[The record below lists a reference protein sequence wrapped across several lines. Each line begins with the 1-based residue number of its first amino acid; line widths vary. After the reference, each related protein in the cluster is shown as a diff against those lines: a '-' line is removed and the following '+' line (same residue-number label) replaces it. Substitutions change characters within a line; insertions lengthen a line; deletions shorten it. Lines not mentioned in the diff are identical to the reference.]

1 MHPPDHR
8 GYIRRVAETV
18 MTSNSPVLFFSD
30 AHLGAH
36 SPASEAVKV
45 ERFVG
50 FMRHATHLNA
60 EIFFLG
66 DLFDFW
72 FEYRHWIPK
81 VPIRILSAIHEFTSR
96 GGVFHMLLGNHDIWA
111 ADYFTSELGVQVNR
125 EDLSVTRQGLRIL
138 ISHGDG
144 KARSDKG
151 YRFLKR
157 ILRFGP
163 NISLYRLLPADW
175 AFSLAGFFSRR
186 SRHLTASR
194 PPKFLPEYDNFAV
207 ASIRSGYDAVI
218 MGHIHQGWVR
228 RLENGWWV
236 NSGEFFERF
245 SYVILQDAEFRLA
258 SWDAGPDGPTPP
270 SE

>member
-1 MHPPDHR
+1 M
-8 GYIRRVAETV
+8 
-18 MTSNSPVLFFSD
+18 
-30 AHLGAH
+30 
-36 SPASEAVKV
+36 

-50 FMRHATHLNA
+50 FMQHAAQINA
-60 EIFFLG
+60 EVFFLG

-81 VPIRILSAIHEFTSR
+81 VPIRILSAIHEFTAH
-96 GGVFHMLLGNHDIWA
+96 GGVFHMMLGNHDIWA
-111 ADYFTSELGVQVNR
+111 ADYFTDELGVQVHR
-125 EDLSVTRQGLRIL
+125 KDLSITRQGLRIL

-144 KARSDKG
+144 KAQSDRG
-151 YRFLKR
+151 YRFLKG

-163 NISLYRLLPADW
+163 NIALYRLLPADW
-175 AFSLAGFFSRR
+175 AFSMAGFFSRR
-186 SRHLTASR
+186 SRQLTASR
-194 PPKFLPEYDNFAV
+194 PPRFLQEYDTFAA
-207 ASIRSGYDAVI
+207 ASILAGYDAVV

-245 SYVILQDAEFRLA
+245 SYVLLQNGEFHLG
-258 SWDAGPDGPTPP
+258 SWNPVPGGSTPQ